1 MSFASPTIR
10 SSRNSTLAPVPQAAV
25 IRVQAPRL
33 HIEQGEHV
41 AADALPPLRLYPPL
55 GLRVFQVDTR
65 VDRRVGRGD
74 GLHQLQLLREFVHYR
89 PFLSG
94 IRVRSASPFTPGH
107 ARKRKRLPSASRGGY
122 ECSADSQGGRLG

>member
-1 MSFASPTIR
+1 VCHTPRPTFRVTARSAAYAFASPTIR

-25 IRVQAPRL
+25 IRVQVPRL

-65 VDRRVGRGD
+65 VVTVASAA
-74 GLHQLQLLREFVHYR
+74 ETMASISSSSCVNSSTIA
-89 PFLSG
+89 PFSLVYG
-94 IRVRSASPFTPGH
+94 
-107 ARKRKRLPSASRGGY
+107 
-122 ECSADSQGGRLG
+122 